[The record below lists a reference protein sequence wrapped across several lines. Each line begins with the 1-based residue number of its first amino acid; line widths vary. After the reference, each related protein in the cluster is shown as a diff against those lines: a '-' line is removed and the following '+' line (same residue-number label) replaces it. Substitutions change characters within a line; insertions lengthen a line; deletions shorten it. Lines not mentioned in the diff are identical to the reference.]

1 MKIIMRASDFDPE
14 RKPKKARR
22 TYKIGLAVSGL
33 AVAMLAVGGAT
44 LCVEAAQPPVEPM
57 AVRSG
62 TPAVQAVQ
70 PVPDTADEPAA
81 APERVSAG
89 TVQASSSQT
98 AYTPAGTGGMGLAG
112 GLPEPETRAEPD
124 AAGDEAV
131 QEAAVQEQPAAPAEP
146 AAAPA
151 EEKPAQEP
159 VQAPEPENT
168 VQEEPEPAEQEEP
181 EPAAEAEQGPPEW
194 LVPDAPETIPATE
207 AEQGPPEW
215 LFGPPEPD
223 VPEWATGTLD
233 RAVYR
238 NPYDGG
244 PLSQKSYAQVPC
256 ALEGADTRLYVELG
270 APVSTLTQGDIL
282 YFVAN
287 AVQGCDASW
296 ATIIGSD
303 GMGIQFLNCDPGLA
317 LYGPLDEYGQVLEIR
332 HYIMLTEYGYGML
345 E

>member
-1 MKIIMRASDFDPE
+1 MRASDFDPE

-22 TYKIGLAVSGL
+22 THKIGLAVSGL
-33 AVAMLAVGGAT
+33 AVAVLAVGGAT
-44 LCVEAAQPPVEPM
+44 LCVQAAQPPVMPA
-57 AVRSG
+57 AVQSG

-70 PVPDTADEPAA
+70 PVPDTADEPVA
-81 APERVSAG
+81 APERMVPG

-98 AYTPAGTGGMGLAG
+98 AYTPAGTGGADLAG
-112 GLPEPETRAEPD
+112 GLPEPEAHTEPD
-124 AAGDEAV
+124 AAGDGAV
-131 QEAAVQEQPAAPAEP
+131 QEAAAQEQPAVPAEP

-151 EEKPAQEP
+151 EEKPVQEP
-159 VQAPEPENT
+159 VQAPEPEDT
-168 VQEEPEPAEQEEP
+168 VQEEPEPDEQEEP
-181 EPAAEAEQGPPEW
+181 EPATEAGQGPPEW
-194 LVPDAPETIPATE
+194 LVPDALETIPAAET
-207 AEQGPPEW
+207 EQGPPEW

-223 VPEWATGTLD
+223 VPEWLTDALD

-282 YFVAN
+282 YFVTN
-287 AVQGCDASW
+287 AVRGCDASW
-296 ATIIGSD
+296 ATIVGSD
-303 GMGIQFLNCDPGLA
+303 GMGIQFLNCETGLA